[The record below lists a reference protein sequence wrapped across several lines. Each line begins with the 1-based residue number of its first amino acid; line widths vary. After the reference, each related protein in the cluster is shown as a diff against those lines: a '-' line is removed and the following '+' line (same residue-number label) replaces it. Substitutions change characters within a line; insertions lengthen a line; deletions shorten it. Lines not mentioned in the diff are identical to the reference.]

1 MRWMA
6 VAYAFYTPP
15 KPISASCGEWLTA
28 ARDLALEA
36 GIPEGCD
43 ILIYPYG
50 RRYSIS
56 QWQTRRASAHVL
68 KS

>member
-36 GIPEGCD
+36 KSLKAVTSLFTHMAEDIPFHSGKQ
-43 ILIYPYG
+43 G
-50 RRYSIS
+50 
-56 QWQTRRASAHVL
+56 QQVL
-68 KS
+68 MF